1 MTSRSPVIQVFSSMY
16 PPHSHCAQRN
26 VVVIAVLL
34 SLLVSIAPSAPA
46 APLEGQVGPDR
57 QALASV
63 VDRGVHYLTSEGQ
76 ADDGSFSDVAGSGV
90 TALATTALLRSG
102 RTVQDPAVAKGLKY
116 LQQCVQP
123 DGGIHRAN
131 SRLAN
136 YETCVAILCLSEA
149 NGDGRYNAILKQAQ
163 ARVRGLQW
171 DEAKGTEPSN
181 LSYGGVGYGDR
192 GRPDLSNTAFLM
204 DALKAG
210 GAGKDDEAVKRALV
224 FVSRCQN
231 LETEHNSTP
240 FAAKVNDGGFYY
252 TCVLSRQ
259 DESRQTPEGGL
270 RSYGTMSYAGL
281 KSLVYAGLTE
291 NDPRFKAA
299 LGWIRK
305 NYTLGTNPGMGGA
318 GLYYY
323 YHTFAKTLEVLGV
336 DHVEDAQGVK
346 HDWRKDL
353 AEELARRQRPNGSW
367 VNEDTR
373 WFEGD
378 PNLVTS
384 YALLALS
391 HCRAKA
397 EKSQ

>member
-1 MTSRSPVIQVFSSMY
+1 
-16 PPHSHCAQRN
+16 
-26 VVVIAVLL
+26 VLAG
-34 SLLVSIAPSAPA
+34 LLAALAPA
-46 APLEGQVGPDR
+46 ELPTTQAAPPEGQIGPDR
-57 QALASV
+57 QTLASMI
-63 VDRGVHYLTSEGQ
+63 DRGVHYLASEGQ
-76 ADDGSFSDVAGSGV
+76 GDDGSFSSIAGSGV

-102 RTVQDPAVAKGLKY
+102 RTAQDPAVAKGLDY
-116 LQQCVQP
+116 LQKCVQP
-123 DGGIHRAN
+123 DGGIHRPQ

-149 NGDGRYNAILKQAQ
+149 NRDGRYDAILKQAQ

-171 DEAKGTEPSN
+171 DEAKGTDASN
-181 LSYGGVGYGDR
+181 FSYGGVGYGDKS
-192 GRPDLSNTAFLM
+192 RPDLSNTAFLM

-240 FAAKVNDGGFYY
+240 FAAKINDGGFYY

-281 KSLVYAGLTE
+281 KSMIYAGLAE
-291 NDPRFKAA
+291 DDPRLKAA
-299 LGWIRK
+299 IGWIRK
-305 NYTLGTNPGMGGA
+305 NYTLTTNPGMGGA
-318 GLYYY
+318 GLFYY
-323 YHTFAKTLEVLGV
+323 YHTFAKALEVLGV
-336 DHVEDAQGVK
+336 DYVEDAQGVK

-391 HCRAKA
+391 HCRPKD
-397 EKSQ
+397 EKPARQTEPRP